1 MVGPHSKRV
10 AQAFKL
16 AKSKNQVLM
25 SVLMYMELAE
35 MGVPAAS
42 LNAGLILDK
51 YPILEASE
59 SYFASDVKHEDQT
72 TEFDLNKYL
81 AYNHF
86 KMGIHHNDT
95 KAESMLKLGDF
106 NYYGLAPLNK
116 QQPLKAAQIYKWVEQ
131 NTDDAELKGQALF
144 NLGMIYH
151 FGFKDKRAKS

>member
-1 MVGPHSKRV
+1 MFGPHSKRV
-10 AQAFKL
+10 AQAFKH
-16 AKSKNQVLM
+16 AKSKNHMLQ

-51 YPILEASE
+51 YPILEASD
-59 SYFASDVKHEDQT
+59 SYFASDIVHDDST
-72 TEFDLNKYL
+72 PSEFDLNKYL

-106 NYYGLAPLNK
+106 NFYGLPPLNK
-116 QQPLKAAQIYKWVEQ
+116 
-131 NTDDAELKGQALF
+131 
-144 NLGMIYH
+144 
-151 FGFKDKRAKS
+151 